1 MNINYSSKSDMDI
14 TINSLLQSNDF
25 KKLLK
30 SYISSYIQDSL
41 SSIHSQL
48 NQKASKSELA
58 NAIQSIKD
66 LILFLRDEMNKRFEE
81 MLHYIDKRFEA
92 EHNYNEKRFE
102 EINRRFNDMKKMYD
116 KLFWLIVSFL
126 TPLTISLFGILWK
139 LIHSG

>member
-66 LILFLRDEMNKRFEE
+66 LILFLRDEMNKRFVE

-92 EHNYNEKRFE
+92 EHHYTEKRFD
-102 EINRRFNDMKKMYD
+102 DMKKMYD

>member
-14 TINSLLQSNDF
+14 IINSLLQSNDF

>member
-14 TINSLLQSNDF
+14 IINSLLQSNDF

-66 LILFLRDEMNKRFEE
+66 LILFLRDEMNKRFEQIDKRFEE

-92 EHNYNEKRFE
+92 EHHYTEKRFD
-102 EINRRFNDMKKMYD
+102 DMKKMYD